1 MNIDLNYLVTETIG
15 WLSTALFL
23 VSILIP
29 NRVRLHQVGIATA
42 ITTGI
47 YAYSHDATAIWVK
60 WVIAFFFHAYM
71 IFKMTNAKDKLT
83 K

>member
-1 MNIDLNYLVTETIG
+1 MSYIAMETIG

-23 VSILIP
+23 FSIIVP
-29 NRVRLHQVGIATA
+29 RRVHLHKLGVITA

-47 YAYSHDATAIWVK
+47 YAYSHGATAIWVK

-71 IFKMTNAKDKLT
+71 WYKITNSKSDLIK
-83 K
+83 